1 MLKLLIKERLVR
13 VMQKDIERICQE
25 QTDELDKKVGGITTL
40 SEVNR
45 DLQRRILAL
54 EENARN
60 NNNLICKLQAQIPGA
75 LDPYEVIDY
84 GTFENHFRGSRE
96 LILERQK
103 EYLTY
108 FAGKKCV
115 VDLGC
120 GRGEFL
126 ELMKQNEIPAVGVD
140 LYQPFVE
147 ECISMGFDVW
157 HQDAIEYLRNCDPVD
172 GIFASQLAEHLQI
185 VQLLELCRL
194 AYQKLKD
201 GGCLILETPNP
212 MSLSI
217 FTHSFYID
225 PSHNKPVHPLTLQ
238 YYLQLAGFEKTEILY
253 TENSK
258 FPVRIPAL
266 TGDQVENLEAFND
279 SMKEVN
285 NYLFGSMDYAIIAT
299 KKGDCQ

>member
-1 MLKLLIKERLVR
+1 MLKQLIKERLVR
-13 VMQKDIERICQE
+13 ALQKDIERICQE
-25 QTDELDKKVGGITTL
+25 QTDKLDKKVREITTL
-40 SEVNR
+40 SEVNQ
-45 DLQRRILAL
+45 DLQRRILPL
-54 EENARN
+54 EENVRN
-60 NNNLICKLQAQIPGA
+60 NNNLICELQTQITGA

-103 EYLTY
+103 EYLPY

-126 ELMKQNEIPAVGVD
+126 ELMKQNEIPAIGVD

-147 ECISMGFDVW
+147 ECISMGFDVR
-157 HQDAIEYLRNCDPVD
+157 HQDAIEYLRKCDPVE
-172 GIFASQLAEHLQI
+172 GIFAAQLIEHLQI

-201 GGCLILETPNP
+201 GGCMILETPNP

-238 YYLQLAGFEKTEILY
+238 YYLQLAGFDKTEILY

-266 TGDQVENLEAFND
+266 AGDQVENLEAFND

-299 KKGDCQ
+299 KKGDCR

>member
-1 MLKLLIKERLVR
+1 MLKQLIKERLVR
-13 VMQKDIERICQE
+13 ALQKGIERICQE
-25 QTDELDKKVGGITTL
+25 QTD
-40 SEVNR
+40 
-45 DLQRRILAL
+45 LQRRILVL
-54 EENARN
+54 EENVRN
-60 NNNLICKLQAQIPGA
+60 NNHLISKLQAQIPGA

-103 EYLTY
+103 EYLPY

-126 ELMKQNEIPAVGVD
+126 ELMKQNGIPAVGVD

-147 ECISMGFDVW
+147 ECVSMGFDVRR
-157 HQDAIEYLRNCDPVD
+157 QDAVEYLRNCDPVD
-172 GIFASQLAEHLQI
+172 GIFAAQLVEHLLI

-279 SMKEVN
+279 SMKQVD

>member
-1 MLKLLIKERLVR
+1 MLKQLIKERLVR
-13 VMQKDIERICQE
+13 ALQKGIERICQE
-25 QTDELDKKVGGITTL
+25 QTD
-40 SEVNR
+40 
-45 DLQRRILAL
+45 LQRRILVL
-54 EENARN
+54 EENVRN
-60 NNNLICKLQAQIPGA
+60 NNHLISKLQAQIPGA

-103 EYLTY
+103 EYLPY

-126 ELMKQNEIPAVGVD
+126 ELMKQNGIPAVGVD

-147 ECISMGFDVW
+147 ECVSMGFDVRR
-157 HQDAIEYLRNCDPVD
+157 QDAVEYLRNCDPVD
-172 GIFASQLAEHLQI
+172 GIFAAQLVEHLLI

-266 TGDQVENLEAFND
+266 TGNQVENLEAFND
-279 SMKEVN
+279 SMKQVD